1 MMASASWIYVILGS
15 YFLFVK
21 WLGPKLMK
29 DRPAFELKG
38 LLIFYNTTQALANLF
53 LGIYVSKGDPKS
65 AHEFYLTNTPP
76 TVHPE

>member
-38 LLIFYNTTQALANLF
+38 LMIFYNTTQALANLF
-53 LGIYVSKGDPKS
+53 LGFYVSKGHPES
-65 AHEFYLTNTPP
+65 AHESI
-76 TVHPE
+76 